1 MKETLGELGE
11 SELLRR
17 LSHFA
22 PPGQLNDDCADL
34 ESDPRPILVNTD
46 VLVDGIHFSDV
57 STKPSDVGW
66 RAVAANL
73 SDLAAS
79 GAISVDG
86 ITVAL
91 VAPSETP
98 WSWVEGVY
106 VGLRAALDVH
116 GGIILGGD
124 CSKGSQRLLSIT
136 ALGRLGPLRLQ
147 RSEARPG
154 DILVTSGPH
163 GLSRLGLA
171 ILQNDQALHEIALS
185 DALRTTAINH
195 HQRPIP
201 RLAALQDLL
210 NCKPES
216 LPWRAGGT
224 DSSDGLLA
232 AIQGLCSSS
241 ECGAVLD
248 EKLLPHSND
257 WPSGKLW
264 NRWCLAGGE
273 DFELVLSLPEA
284 WAQRWFDR
292 QPQSRQI
299 GWITAEKNMIRWRHS
314 RQLIDT
320 EGFDHFRTTPTV

>member
-17 LSHFA
+17 LSRFA
-22 PPGQLNDDCADL
+22 PPGQLNDDCAAL

-79 GAISVDG
+79 GATSVDG

-98 WSWVEGVY
+98 WSWVESVY
-106 VGLRAALDVH
+106 TGLRAALDVH

-171 ILQNDQALHEIALS
+171 ILQNDQALHGIALS
-185 DALRTTAINH
+185 DALRTTAINQ

-248 EKLLPHSND
+248 EKLLPHSKD
-257 WPSGKLW
+257 WPGGELW
-264 NRWCLAGGE
+264 DRWCLAGGE

-299 GWITAEKNMIRWRHS
+299 GWITAEKKMIRWRHS

-320 EGFDHFRTTPTV
+320 EGFDHFRTTPTL